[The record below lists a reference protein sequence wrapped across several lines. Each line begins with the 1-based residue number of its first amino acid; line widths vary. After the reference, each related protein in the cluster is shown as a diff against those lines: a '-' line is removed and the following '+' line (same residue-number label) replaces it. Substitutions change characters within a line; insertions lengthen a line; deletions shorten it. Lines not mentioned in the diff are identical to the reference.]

1 MILMQG
7 ERQPVESAESGTITE
22 ERMAPA
28 SVMKKAYY
36 LPRAKYF
43 KMPEDRILSSS
54 PFAILR
60 ADHGHGEIFSSILP
74 NAQANSKEDILAAGA
89 GLFHATS
96 RVVLPNILREGIKPM
111 GRAASMYSMFHH
123 MDTNR
128 ARGLQRC
135 GSNECNIIISIRTDV
150 IIQHVALSDMF
161 VAGGNVSIQ
170 VPVPRAAFDRV
181 VQPTNKEDS
190 TEGGIV
196 LFDASWAK

>member
-7 ERQPVESAESGTITE
+7 EQPSVDSAGSGATTE
-22 ERMAPA
+22 ELPSRSPSSSSARLGAAPERMAPA
-28 SVMKKAYY
+28 SIMKAADY

-43 KMPEDRILSSS
+43 KVPDDHILSSS

-60 ADHGHGEIFSSILP
+60 ADHGHGEIFTSILP
-74 NAQANSKEDILAAGA
+74 NVQANAKEDILAAGA

-135 GSNECNIIISIRTDV
+135 GSNECNIITSIRTTA
-150 IIQHVALSDMF
+150 ALRR
-161 VAGGNVSIQ
+161 
-170 VPVPRAAFDRV
+170 VPGQGLFGKTGLRAWW
-181 VQPTNKEDS
+181 
-190 TEGGIV
+190 
-196 LFDASWAK
+196 L